1 MKRQSKAEE
10 TLSKQIEILQVEINA
25 LTMQID
31 NRTAQRAALYDF
43 KRTMELQIA
52 QLKAN
57 RKP

>member
-10 TLSKQIEILQVEINA
+10 ALNKQIEILQAEIDA
-25 LTMQID
+25 LTQQID
-31 NRTAQRAALYDF
+31 YRTAQRSALFDF
-43 KRTMELQIA
+43 KRNMELQIA